1 MIINDKSTVVLI
13 NNIDVLGDIK
23 ISRIKLENMF
33 GKEELKGKYITIW
46 NNNCHTG
53 TYPTVYN
60 VKEGFSVDFI
70 FTNVFTTRYTGEII
84 VNGVELYINIVCD
97 EHENRPESDFVSFEQ
112 AIKGCLKE
120 TEY

>member
-1 MIINDKSTVVLI
+1 M
-13 NNIDVLGDIK
+13 
-23 ISRIKLENMF
+23 
-33 GKEELKGKYITIW
+33 
-46 NNNCHTG
+46 
-53 TYPTVYN
+53 YN

-70 FTNVFTTRYTGEII
+70 FANVFTARYTGEII
-84 VNGVELYINIVCD
+84 VNGVELYVNVVCD

>member
-1 MIINDKSTVVLI
+1 MLINDKSTVVLI
-13 NNIDVLGDIK
+13 NNVDFDVVR

-33 GKEELKGKYITIW
+33 GKEELKGKYIIIW

-53 TYPTVYN
+53 TYPTMYN
-60 VKEGFSVDFI
+60 IKEGFSSDFI
-70 FTNVFTTRYTGEII
+70 RANVFMARYTGEII
-84 VNGVELYINIVCD
+84 VNGVELYVNVVCD
-97 EHENRPESDFVSFEQ
+97 EFEKRPETDFVSFEQ

>member
-13 NNIDVLGDIK
+13 NNIDNLDDIK

-46 NNNCHTG
+46 NNNCPTG
-53 TYPTVYN
+53 SYPTMYN
-60 VKEGFSVDFI
+60 IKEGFSVDFI
-70 FTNVFTTRYTGEII
+70 FANVFTTRYTGEII
-84 VNGVELYINIVCD
+84 VNGIELYINIVCD

-112 AIKGCLKE
+112 AIKNCLKE

>member
-13 NNIDVLGDIK
+13 NNIDLDDVK

-46 NNNCHTG
+46 NNNCPTG
-53 TYPTVYN
+53 SYPTMYN

-70 FTNVFTTRYTGEII
+70 FANVFTARYTGEII
-84 VNGVELYINIVCD
+84 VNGVELYVNIVCD

>member
-1 MIINDKSTVVLI
+1 MLINDKSTVVLI
-13 NNIDVLGDIK
+13 NNIDNLGDIK

-46 NNNCHTG
+46 NNNCPTG
-53 TYPTVYN
+53 SYPTMYN
-60 VKEGFSVDFI
+60 IKEGFSVDFI
-70 FTNVFTTRYTGEII
+70 FANVFTTRYTGEII
-84 VNGVELYINIVCD
+84 VNGIELYINIVCD

-112 AIKGCLKE
+112 AIKNCLKE

>member
-1 MIINDKSTVVLI
+1 MLINDKSTVVLI
-13 NNIDVLGDIK
+13 NNVDFGDVK

-70 FTNVFTTRYTGEII
+70 FANVFTTRYTGEII
-84 VNGVELYINIVCD
+84 VNGVELHVNIICD
-97 EHENRPESDFVSFEQ
+97 EFEKRPETDFVTFEQ